1 MTNPPPLFST
11 SSSPFL
17 LLTPSFLLSL
27 ALSFLRIGQSFRL
40 RISLPFVD
48 RTKVGTV
55 LLCFLINVVVLY
67 IMQPPLSRFASF
79 GGKKQGYGKRK
90 GWRENQVG
98 GGRKIVETSTTKDGL
113 FNRKLYLGIQ
123 RLFLFFL
130 FNKR

>member
-1 MTNPPPLFST
+1 MTDPPPLFST

-67 IMQPPLSRFASF
+67 ILPFSVLPVSE
-79 GGKKQGYGKRK
+79 RK
-90 GWRENQVG
+90 NKGMENEKVG
-98 GGRKIVETSTTKDGL
+98 GRIKLEGEEKLLRRRRRKTD
-113 FNRKLYLGIQ
+113 
-123 RLFLFFL
+123 RLIENFT
-130 FNKR
+130 